1 MKCKADGSIERY
13 KARLVAKG
21 FTQTYGIDCQ
31 ENFSSVAKI
40 NLDENFVIFGCKF
53 QLAFTPVRHKK
64 CLPKWRSG
72 GGSIYEPTTW
82 IRGEASIKVCKF
94 KKSLYGLKQSPR
106 TWFERFGKTV
116 RNCGYCQSQA
126 DHTMF
131 YKHSK
136 DGKIAILIVYVD
148 DIVLI
153 GSEEELERLKRR
165 LVAEFEIKDLGAL
178 KYFLGMEF
186 GRSKEDI
193 FVNQSKYVLDLLS
206 EIG

>member
-1 MKCKADGSIERY
+1 MVVNFNWPLHQLDIKNAFLNGDLEDEVFMNLLPRFEEKLGS
-13 KARLVAKG
+13 
-21 FTQTYGIDCQ
+21 
-31 ENFSSVAKI
+31 N
-40 NLDENFVIFGCKF
+40 
-53 QLAFTPVRHKK
+53 
-64 CLPKWRSG
+64 
-72 GGSIYEPTTW
+72 
-82 IRGEASIKVCKF
+82 KVCKL
-94 KKSLYGLKQSPR
+94 KNSLYGLKQSPR
-106 TWFERFGKTV
+106 TWFERFGKAV

-206 EIG
+206 ETG